1 MINAVFKMV
10 GTNPS
15 SILIVLGGLFMF
27 VGFIGASIQ
36 IVPVENMVWYG
47 LGFIVLGA
55 VLHVIWLRKW

>member
-27 VGFIGASIQ
+27 VGFVGASMQ
-36 IVPVENMVWYG
+36 IAPVENMIWAG
-47 LGFIVLGA
+47 LGFIALGV
-55 VLHVIWLRKW
+55 VLHITWLRR